1 MKKEEYAESI
11 VAKIKKNRVGNV
23 VTSPMEIISLFSSVP
38 DSMKEEVFNI
48 VERRLNEG

>member
-1 MKKEEYAESI
+1 
-11 VAKIKKNRVGNV
+11 
-23 VTSPMEIISLFSSVP
+23 MEIISLFSSVP